1 MNILIFGE
9 IGRGKSSF
17 INSFLCDNVDT
28 TSSIPF
34 YLLSAS
40 NYFYKIIYSEEK
52 GAILTVKEHRTDSM
66 LDKASNRVIR
76 HIAKYGPK
84 NVPSLIFN
92 EREFYEELKHHQ
104 EAKIFEPDQCIYN
117 NIDILTNNKLLKGI
131 SLYVFNSLYKSI
143 SFTNCEMELIQRSDA
158 IIFLL
163 DATRLC
169 SASEMESIETLPSE
183 KLFFVVN
190 KMDYIR
196 ENERERL
203 IEFANMKLSD
213 KTSYAI
219 SYVSSF
225 KALEAIAIKD
235 INLYQESG
243 MPFFIS
249 NFIMNI
255 NKLYNK

>member
-1 MNILIFGE
+1 MVL
-9 IGRGKSSF
+9 RM
-17 INSFLCDNVDT
+17 
-28 TSSIPF
+28 
-34 YLLSAS
+34 Y
-40 NYFYKIIYSEEK
+40 
-52 GAILTVKEHRTDSM
+52 H
-66 LDKASNRVIR
+66 
-76 HIAKYGPK
+76 
-84 NVPSLIFN
+84 LIFN

-131 SLYVFNSLYKSI
+131 SLYVFNFLDKSI

-163 DATRLC
+163 EAQWLC
-169 SASEMESIETLPSE
+169 TPSEMGSIETLPSE

-190 KMDYIR
+190 KMDHIR

-219 SYVSSF
+219 SYVSLF
-225 KALEAIAIKD
+225 KALKAIEIKD